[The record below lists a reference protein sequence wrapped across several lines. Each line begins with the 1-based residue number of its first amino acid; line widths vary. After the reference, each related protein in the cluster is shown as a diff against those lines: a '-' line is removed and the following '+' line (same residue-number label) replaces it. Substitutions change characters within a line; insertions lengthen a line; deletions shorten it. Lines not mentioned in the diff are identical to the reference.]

1 MPLSKMQLIDLLRM
15 MWKIRAFELQVVDLY
30 KHNLIRGSTHVY
42 LGEEAIATGVCAAL
56 QPADLIVSTHR
67 GHGHV
72 LAKGG
77 QPNRMMAELLGRYAG
92 YCKGKGGSMH
102 IADLDLG
109 ILGANGI
116 VGGGLAL
123 AAGAALS
130 CQYRGTDQV
139 VVCFFGDGA
148 FNEGTFH
155 ESANLAAL
163 WRLPLI
169 FVCEDN
175 QYALSTRTT
184 RAASVADL
192 SVRAAGYGFP
202 GVKVDGN
209 DVLAVLAAAETAVT
223 RARAGEGPT
232 LLVAESYRWEGH
244 MVGDPQ
250 EYRTRQEV
258 EEAMKGCPI
267 VCFRDTLIAQ
277 GVLDD
282 AEAGQLE
289 EEMLAAAREAVEF
302 AKQCPEPPLETLETD
317 VYADA
322 EPAVEVGAGQ

>member
-1 MPLSKMQLIDLLRM
+1 MTLSNVQLIDLLRM

-148 FNEGTFH
+148 YNEGTFH

-175 QYALSTRTT
+175 QFALSTRTS
-184 RAASVADL
+184 RAVSVADL
-192 SVRAAGYGFP
+192 AVRAAGYGFP

-209 DVLAVLAAAETAVT
+209 DVLAVLAAAETAVN

-232 LLVAESYRWEGH
+232 
-244 MVGDPQ
+244 
-250 EYRTRQEV
+250 
-258 EEAMKGCPI
+258 
-267 VCFRDTLIAQ
+267 
-277 GVLDD
+277 
-282 AEAGQLE
+282 
-289 EEMLAAAREAVEF
+289 
-302 AKQCPEPPLETLETD
+302 
-317 VYADA
+317 
-322 EPAVEVGAGQ
+322 